1 MQISLV
7 VAAASNNAIG
17 LNGTMPWHLPADLRH
32 FKNTT
37 WGLPI
42 IMGRKTFESLG
53 KPLPGRTNII
63 ISRQQTG
70 SSSLGAI
77 KWATT
82 PEQALTEAS
91 ADKTNEV
98 MVIGGGEI
106 YKLFFSQASR
116 IYLTRVEATPEAD
129 TYFPAIHPDEW
140 KLLQQID
147 READEKNSFN
157 YSFQT
162 WERKAG

>member
-17 LNGTMPWHLPADLRH
+17 LAGKMPWHLPADLRH

-53 KPLPGRTNII
+53 KPLPGRTNIVI
-63 ISRQQTG
+63 TRQVMDTNVSDQV
-70 SSSLGAI
+70 
-77 KWATT
+77 KWVST
-82 PEQALTEAS
+82 PEHAMTAAS
-91 ADKTNEV
+91 NDKTNEV

-106 YKLFFSQASR
+106 YKLFFSRATR
-116 IYLTRVEATPEAD
+116 IYLTRVDATPEAD

-140 KLLQQID
+140 RLVQQLD
-147 READEKNSFN
+147 QEANEKNAFN